1 MKINVKRKV
10 SEINLKTSEFL
21 LPLYE
26 VIVNSIQAIEESNIP
41 NGRIKIQIN
50 RDKSQKAF
58 EYEGIE
64 NGIFPISSFIVD
76 DNGIGFNDINFK
88 SFDDAYSEK
97 KARK

>member
-41 NGRIKIQIN
+41 NGRIKI
-50 RDKSQKAF
+50 
-58 EYEGIE
+58 
-64 NGIFPISSFIVD
+64 
-76 DNGIGFNDINFK
+76 
-88 SFDDAYSEK
+88 
-97 KARK
+97 